1 MIPNH
6 TWFGDLSKEIEWKQY
21 NCGCRLGIGLTPKI
35 SLYGHYGITEYG
47 EEIEKGYWS
56 NYNIIELGLKM
67 KMTKPEDNKTLAA
80 LYLPVGTY
88 FQDISDKIEY
98 FQIQPTMIL
107 TRPIMKRVDLSG
119 STVVVVSKVEDRKV
133 GVTFVAQNIGLDI
146 FIFEG
151 FSLRPEFGIGSGI
164 ENDAGIIFSPA
175 YQFSI
180 GFLYAPSGYV
190 K

>member
-1 MIPNH
+1 
-6 TWFGDLSKEIEWKQY
+6 
-21 NCGCRLGIGLTPKI
+21 
-35 SLYGHYGITEYG
+35 
-47 EEIEKGYWS
+47 
-56 NYNIIELGLKM
+56 
-67 KMTKPEDNKTLAA
+67 
-80 LYLPVGTY
+80 
-88 FQDISDKIEY
+88 
-98 FQIQPTMIL
+98 
-107 TRPIMKRVDLSG
+107 VDLSG

-164 ENDAGIIFSPA
+164 KNDAGIIFSLA

-180 GFLYAPSGYV
+180 GFSYAPSGYI